1 MPALLSWVR
10 RQFAGRPDSEHQQA
24 LVRLA
29 MLVIV
34 LAYVVMVARMHP
46 EVAEAS
52 QLSLRFLGL
61 AYAVS
66 LFIIGWITARPAMSH
81 PRRLLGM
88 CVDYSLMGVGMFLLG
103 QLLAPMYVIILWV
116 TIGNGLRYGPR
127 YLYLAIG
134 FACTT
139 FLTVILSTPYWQ
151 ANPWTGWG
159 LLVGLVAVPLYLS
172 SLLKALVRATEA
184 AKAASAAKSRFVA
197 NMSHEFRTPLNGI
210 VGMAELLSTSPLTP
224 EQRDSAEVIRASARS
239 LQALVEDVL
248 DISAIEAGK
257 LKRNDIDFSLRELV
271 DNIQV
276 MLQPSAQAKGLTF
289 AIVLQPDVPD
299 ALNGD
304 SGHLQQILVNLLT
317 NAIKFTEFGKV
328 ELKVS
333 MRERGSEVAQFR
345 FSVQDTGIGITP
357 EALNRIFHAFEQADS
372 GRDRRY
378 GGTGLGTTIALALTE
393 ILGGHLSVES
403 QEGVGSHFWI
413 DVPFRLQAAK
423 PVEMAAAAASN
434 VIAFSDPFVR
444 HRARVRPLRVLV
456 ADDQP
461 ANVMVMQRLLERA
474 GHRLQLVEDGEAVL
488 NALESQQFDL
498 VITDLHMPGLSGL
511 ETIKQARFMQAGHKR
526 TPFIVLTADATP
538 EAQMECERAGAYAF
552 MSKPIVVEKL
562 LDKLAEIGDGIVA
575 RTDEVSRPAVIAD
588 GAISRQIIDE
598 LRQMDLGE
606 AFVQR
611 FLIECSRD
619 ARKAIDELE
628 VTGTDARWDAYRDAC
643 HALKGAAGN
652 MGAVVLAE
660 NASAAMRMGN
670 IQLQGDWR
678 ATMSRLRLQL
688 EQALTT
694 LRQRGDLPR
703 AEADGDR
710 G

>member
-1 MPALLSWVR
+1 MSALLSRVK

-24 LVRLA
+24 LVRLV
-29 MLVIV
+29 MLVVV
-34 LAYVVMVARMHP
+34 LIYVLLVANLRP

-61 AYAVS
+61 AFAVS
-66 LFIIGWITARPAMSH
+66 LIIIGWITARPAASH

-88 CVDYSLMGVGMFLLG
+88 CVDYSLMGVGMYLLG

-139 FLTVILSTPYWQ
+139 FLTVILTTPYWQ
-151 ANPWTGWG
+151 ANPWIGWG
-159 LLVGLVAVPLYLS
+159 LLVGLIAVPLYLS
-172 SLLKALVRATEA
+172 SLLKALVRATEM

-210 VGMAELLSTSPLTP
+210 VGMAELLATSSLTP
-224 EQRDSAEVIRASARS
+224 DQRDSAEVIRASARS

-257 LKRNDIDFSLRELV
+257 LKRNDTDFSLRALI
-271 DNIQV
+271 DNIKM
-276 MLQPSAQAKGLTF
+276 MLQPSAHAKGLAF
-289 AIVLQPDVPD
+289 DILLPPDVPD

-317 NAIKFTEFGKV
+317 NAIKFTETGKV
-328 ELKVS
+328 ELEVS
-333 MRERGSEVAQFR
+333 VLERSSEAGQFC
-345 FSVQDTGIGITP
+345 FSVRDTGIGITP
-357 EALNRIFHAFEQADS
+357 EALKRIFHAFEQADS

-403 QEGVGSHFWI
+403 EEGVGSHFWI

-423 PVEMAAAAASN
+423 PAATATSN

-488 NALESQQFDL
+488 NALEAQQFDV

-552 MSKPIVVEKL
+552 LSKPIVVEKL

-575 RTDEVSRPAVIAD
+575 RSDEQAAPRPVVVSD
-588 GAISRQIIDE
+588 GAISRQILDE

-611 FLIECSRD
+611 FLIECARD

-628 VTGTDARWDAYRDAC
+628 TTGTAARWDAYRDAC

-678 ATMSRLRLQL
+678 AILARLRLQL

>member
-1 MPALLSWVR
+1 MSTLLSRVKS
-10 RQFAGRPDSEHQQA
+10 QFAGRPDSEHQQA
-24 LVRLA
+24 LVRLV

-34 LAYVVMVARMHP
+34 LIYVVLVAAVRP
-46 EVAEAS
+46 EVARAS

-61 AYAVS
+61 AFTVS
-66 LFIIGWITARPAMSH
+66 LFIIGWITARPAASH

-88 CVDYSLMGVGMFLLG
+88 CVDYSLMGVGMYLLG

-127 YLYLAIG
+127 YLNLAIG
-134 FACTT
+134 FACVT

-151 ANPWTGWG
+151 ANPWIGWG
-159 LLVGLVAVPLYLS
+159 LLVGLIAVPLYLS

-210 VGMAELLSTSPLTP
+210 VGMAELLATSPLTP
-224 EQRDSAEVIRASARS
+224 DQRDSAEVIRASARS

-257 LKRNDIDFSLRELV
+257 LKRNDTDFSLRALI
-271 DNIQV
+271 DNIQL
-276 MLQPSAQAKGLTF
+276 MLQPSAQTKGLAF
-289 AIVLQPDVPD
+289 DILLAPDVPD

-317 NAIKFTEFGKV
+317 NAIKFTQVGKV

-333 MRERGSEVAQFR
+333 VHERGSEAAQFH
-345 FSVQDTGIGITP
+345 FSVRDTGIGIAP
-357 EALNRIFHAFEQADS
+357 EALKRIFHAFEQADS
-372 GRDRRY
+372 GRDRRF

-403 QEGVGSHFWI
+403 EEGVGSHFWI

-423 PVEMAAAAASN
+423 PAAAAASN

-474 GHRLQLVEDGEAVL
+474 GHRLQLVGDGEAVL
-488 NALESQQFDL
+488 NALEAQQFDL

-552 MSKPIVVEKL
+552 LSTPIVVEKL

-575 RTDEVSRPAVIAD
+575 RTDEQAPRPMVVSD
-588 GAISRQIIDE
+588 GAISRQILDE

-611 FLIECSRD
+611 FLVECSRD

-628 VTGTDARWDAYRDAC
+628 SNGTAARWDAYRDAA

-670 IQLQGDWR
+670 IQLQADWR
-678 ATMSRLRLQL
+678 ATLARLRVQL

>member
-1 MPALLSWVR
+1 MSALLSRVKS
-10 RQFAGRPDSEHQQA
+10 QFAGRPDSEHQQA
-24 LVRLA
+24 LVRLV

-34 LAYVVMVARMHP
+34 LIYVVLVAAVRP
-46 EVAEAS
+46 EVARAS

-61 AYAVS
+61 AFTVS
-66 LFIIGWITARPAMSH
+66 LFIIGWIAARPAASH

-88 CVDYSLMGVGMFLLG
+88 CVDYSLMGVGMYLLG

-127 YLYLAIG
+127 YLNLAIG
-134 FACTT
+134 FACVT

-151 ANPWTGWG
+151 ANPWIGWG
-159 LLVGLVAVPLYLS
+159 LLVGLIAVPLYLS

-210 VGMAELLSTSPLTP
+210 VGMAELLATSPLTP
-224 EQRDSAEVIRASARS
+224 DQRDSAEVIRASARS

-257 LKRNDIDFSLRELV
+257 LKRNDTDFSLRALI
-271 DNIQV
+271 DNIQL
-276 MLQPSAQAKGLTF
+276 MLQPSAQTKGLAF
-289 AIVLQPDVPD
+289 DILLAPDVPD

-317 NAIKFTEFGKV
+317 NAIKFTQVGKV

-333 MRERGSEVAQFR
+333 VHERGSEVAQFH
-345 FSVQDTGIGITP
+345 FSVRDTGIGIAP
-357 EALNRIFHAFEQADS
+357 EALKRIFHAFEQADS
-372 GRDRRY
+372 GRDRRF

-403 QEGVGSHFWI
+403 EEGVGSHFWI

-423 PVEMAAAAASN
+423 PAATAVSN

-474 GHRLQLVEDGEAVL
+474 GHRLQLVGDGEAVL
-488 NALESQQFDL
+488 NALEAQQFDL

-552 MSKPIVVEKL
+552 LSKPIVVEKL

-575 RTDEVSRPAVIAD
+575 RTDEQAPRPMVVSD
-588 GAISRQIIDE
+588 GAISRQILDE

-611 FLIECSRD
+611 FLVECSRD

-628 VTGTDARWDAYRDAC
+628 SNGTAARWDAYRDAA

-670 IQLQGDWR
+670 IQLQADWR
-678 ATMSRLRLQL
+678 ATLARLRVQL

>member
-1 MPALLSWVR
+1 MSTLLSRVKS
-10 RQFAGRPDSEHQQA
+10 QFAGRPDSEHQQA
-24 LVRLA
+24 LVRLV

-34 LAYVVMVARMHP
+34 LIYVVLVATVRP
-46 EVAEAS
+46 EVARAS

-61 AYAVS
+61 AFTVS
-66 LFIIGWITARPAMSH
+66 LFIIGWITARPAASH

-88 CVDYSLMGVGMFLLG
+88 CVDYSLMGVGMYLLG

-127 YLYLAIG
+127 YLNLAIG
-134 FACTT
+134 FACVT

-151 ANPWTGWG
+151 ANPWIGWG
-159 LLVGLVAVPLYLS
+159 LLVGLIAVPLYLS

-210 VGMAELLSTSPLTP
+210 VGMAELLATSPLTP
-224 EQRDSAEVIRASARS
+224 DQRDSAEVIRASARS

-257 LKRNDIDFSLRELV
+257 LKRNDTDFSLRALI
-271 DNIQV
+271 DNIQL
-276 MLQPSAQAKGLTF
+276 MLQPSAQTKGLAF
-289 AIVLQPDVPD
+289 DILLAPDVPD

-317 NAIKFTEFGKV
+317 NAIKFTQVGKV

-333 MRERGSEVAQFR
+333 VHERGSEVAQFH
-345 FSVQDTGIGITP
+345 FSVRDTGIGIAP
-357 EALNRIFHAFEQADS
+357 EALKRIFHAFEQADS
-372 GRDRRY
+372 GRDRRF

-403 QEGVGSHFWI
+403 EEGVGSHFWI

-423 PVEMAAAAASN
+423 PAATAVSN

-488 NALESQQFDL
+488 NALEAQQFDL

-552 MSKPIVVEKL
+552 LSKPIVVEKL

-575 RTDEVSRPAVIAD
+575 RTDEQAPRPMVVSD
-588 GAISRQIIDE
+588 GAISRQILDE

-611 FLIECSRD
+611 FLVECSRD

-628 VTGTDARWDAYRDAC
+628 SNGTAARWDAYRDAA

-670 IQLQGDWR
+670 IQLQADWR
-678 ATMSRLRLQL
+678 ATLARLRVQL

>member
-1 MPALLSWVR
+1 MSALLSRVK

-24 LVRLA
+24 LVRLV
-29 MLVIV
+29 MLVVV
-34 LAYVVMVARMHP
+34 LIYVLLVANLRP

-61 AYAVS
+61 AFAVS
-66 LFIIGWITARPAMSH
+66 LIIIGWITARPAASH

-88 CVDYSLMGVGMFLLG
+88 CVDYSLMGVGMYLLG

-139 FLTVILSTPYWQ
+139 FLTVILTTPYWQ
-151 ANPWTGWG
+151 ANPWIGWG
-159 LLVGLVAVPLYLS
+159 LLVGLIAVPLYLS
-172 SLLKALVRATEA
+172 SLLKALVRATEM

-210 VGMAELLSTSPLTP
+210 VGMAELLATSSLTP
-224 EQRDSAEVIRASARS
+224 DQRDSAEVIRASARS

-257 LKRNDIDFSLRELV
+257 LKRNDTDFSLRALI
-271 DNIQV
+271 DNIKM
-276 MLQPSAQAKGLTF
+276 MLQPSAHAKGLAF
-289 AIVLQPDVPD
+289 DIVLPADVPD

-317 NAIKFTEFGKV
+317 NAIKFTEVGKV
-328 ELKVS
+328 ELEVS
-333 MRERGSEVAQFR
+333 VLERTSEAGQFC
-345 FSVQDTGIGITP
+345 FSVRDTGIGITP
-357 EALNRIFHAFEQADS
+357 EALKRIFHAFEQADS

-403 QEGVGSHFWI
+403 EEGVGSHFWI

-423 PVEMAAAAASN
+423 PAATATSN

-488 NALESQQFDL
+488 NALEAQQFDV

-552 MSKPIVVEKL
+552 LSKPIVVEKL

-575 RTDEVSRPAVIAD
+575 RSDEQATPRPVVVSD
-588 GAISRQIIDE
+588 GAISRQILDE

-611 FLIECSRD
+611 FLIECARD

-628 VTGTDARWDAYRDAC
+628 TTGSAARWDAYRDAC

-678 ATMSRLRLQL
+678 AILARLRLQL

-703 AEADGDR
+703 AEADSDR

>member
-1 MPALLSWVR
+1 MSALLSKVK

-24 LVRLA
+24 LVRLI

-34 LAYVVMVARMHP
+34 LIYVVLVATVRP
-46 EVAEAS
+46 EVARAS

-61 AYAVS
+61 AFSVS
-66 LFIIGWITARPAMSH
+66 LFIIGWITARPATSH

-88 CVDYSLMGVGMFLLG
+88 CVDYSLMGVGMYLLG

-127 YLYLAIG
+127 YLNLAIG
-134 FACTT
+134 FACVT
-139 FLTVILSTPYWQ
+139 FLTVILNTPYWQ
-151 ANPWTGWG
+151 ANPWIGWG
-159 LLVGLVAVPLYLS
+159 LLVGLIAVPLYLS

-210 VGMAELLSTSPLTP
+210 VGMAELLATSSLTP
-224 EQRDSAEVIRASARS
+224 EQRDSAEVIRTSARS

-257 LKRNDIDFSLRELV
+257 LKRNDIDFSLRELL

-276 MLQPSAQAKGLTF
+276 MLQASAHARGLTF
-289 AIVLQPDVPD
+289 EIHLEPELPD

-317 NAIKFTEFGKV
+317 NAIKFTEVGKV
-328 ELKVS
+328 ELSVS
-333 MRERGSEVAQFR
+333 VLGRDAEAAQFR
-345 FSVQDTGIGITP
+345 FSVRDTGIGISP
-357 EALNRIFHAFEQADS
+357 EALTRIFHAFEQADS

-378 GGTGLGTTIALALTE
+378 GGTGLGTTIATALTE
-393 ILGGHLSVES
+393 ILGGRINVES

-423 PVEMAAAAASN
+423 PVATTTVSN

-474 GHRLQLVEDGEAVL
+474 GHRLQLAEDGEAVL
-488 NALESQQFDL
+488 NALEAQQFDV

-552 MSKPIVVEKL
+552 LSKPIVVEKL
-562 LDKLAEIGDGIVA
+562 LDKLAEIGEGIVA
-575 RTDEVSRPAVIAD
+575 RTDEQAPRTIVAND
-588 GAISRQIIDE
+588 GAISRQILDE

-611 FLIECSRD
+611 FLIECARD
-619 ARKAIDELE
+619 ARKAIDEVE
-628 VTGTDARWDAYRDAC
+628 ATGAAGRWDAYRDAC

-660 NASAAMRMGN
+660 TASAGMRMGN

-678 ATMSRLRLQL
+678 AILARLRLQL

-703 AEADGDR
+703 AEADSDR